1 MIIQFETAKLLK
13 EKGFEQ
19 DIYPCYA
26 DDGKIHT
33 WAYFS
38 ISNPNSNSYYA
49 VEQYLIQKWLREI
62 HNIDIVIS
70 PERYRDGVNYLV
82 QAQKWDLNSNP
93 DVNPNFVIKG
103 SFWYNDNGE
112 YPTYELALEKGLQ
125 EALKLI

>member
-49 VEQYLIQKWLREI
+49 VEQYLIQKWLREV
-62 HNIDIVIS
+62 HNIHINIKHRPHS
-70 PERYRDGVNYLV
+70 QSFCFTITGKY
-82 QAQKWDLNSNP
+82 Q
-93 DVNPNFVIKG
+93 DVN
-103 SFWYNDNGE
+103 DGE
-112 YPTYELALEKGLQ
+112 LVNSIFSKYKTYELALEAALQ